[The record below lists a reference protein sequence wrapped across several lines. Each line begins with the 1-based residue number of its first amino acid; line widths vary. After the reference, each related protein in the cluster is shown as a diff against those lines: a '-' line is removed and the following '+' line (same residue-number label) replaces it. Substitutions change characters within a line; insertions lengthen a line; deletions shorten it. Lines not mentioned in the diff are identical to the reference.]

1 MKYGTIYILHTLSQY
16 GLVPS
21 QIFFSVWGIC
31 TGTSNTGTVAL
42 NRTVNS
48 TVRRICTGTLNTVT
62 VALNSTVKLEEYVQ
76 EHIILVL

>member
-1 MKYGTIYILHTLSQY
+1 MAKLKLGNLDQLGNFLNYRTLSSMKYCTIYILHTLSQY

-42 NRTVNS
+42 NS
-48 TVRRICTGTLNTVT
+48 TVQL
-62 VALNSTVKLEEYVQ
+62 
-76 EHIILVL
+76 